1 MNFRLERTVKEKK
14 MVIIRRN
21 PDGTI
26 ANPDM
31 VKQQT
36 QAQNEQLQQQPVSHP
51 ALASKRGMQALQDV
65 GRAIPPL
72 YSEIAMKVNNAKD
85 KPRKLK
91 VLQDHDSVAL
101 RQVLKGAFDPNIE
114 WLLPKGDV
122 PYTPNDAPLGTDHT
136 ILSQEAK
143 RLYLF
148 TKGGDNTISQNK
160 RETTFV
166 QMLEG
171 LSAEEAE
178 FLVAVVNKKVNN
190 KYKGFT
196 ANLVKEAFNWND
208 NFMKN

>member
-1 MNFRLERTVKEKK
+1 

-36 QAQNEQLQQQPVSHP
+36 QQQNEQLQQQPVSHP

-72 YSEIAMKVNNAKD
+72 MSEIATKVNNAKD

-91 VLQDHDSVAL
+91 VLKDHDSVPL
-101 RQVLKGAFDPNIE
+101 RQVLKGAFHPDIK

-122 PYTPNDAPLGTDHT
+122 PYTPNDAPLGTEHT
-136 ILSQEAK
+136 VLSQEAK

-148 TKGGDNTISQNK
+148 TKGGDNTLSQNK
-160 RETTFV
+160 REMTFV

-208 NFMKN
+208 SFMKNA

>member
-1 MNFRLERTVKEKK
+1 

-21 PDGTI
+21 PDGTV
-26 ANPDM
+26 ANPEQ

-36 QAQNEQLQQQPVSHP
+36 QEQQQTNEQVKQPARTSHP
-51 ALASKRGMQALQDV
+51 ALASKRGMQALQDA
-65 GRAIPPL
+65 GRAVPPL
-72 YSEIAMKVNNAKD
+72 MSEIATKVNNAKD

-91 VLQDHDSVAL
+91 VLKDHDSVPL
-101 RQVLKGAFDPNIE
+101 RQVLKGAFHPDIK
-114 WLLPKGDV
+114 WLLPKGDNI

-148 TKGGDNTISQNK
+148 IEGGDNAISQNK

-178 FLVAVVNKKVNN
+178 FLIAVVNKKVNN

>member
-1 MNFRLERTVKEKK
+1 

-21 PDGTI
+21 PDGSI

-31 VKQQT
+31 VRQQT
-36 QAQNEQLQQQPVSHP
+36 QSQNEQTQVPQPVSHP

-101 RQVLKGAFDPNIE
+101 RQVLKGAFHPDIK
-114 WLLPKGDV
+114 WSLPKGDV

-143 RLYLF
+143 KLYLF
-148 TKGGDNTISQNK
+148 IEGGDNTISQNK
-160 RETTFV
+160 REITFV

-178 FLVAVVNKKVNN
+178 FLIAVVNKKVNN

-196 ANLVKEAFNWND
+196 ANLVKEAFDWDD
-208 NFMKN
+208 NFMKK

>member
-1 MNFRLERTVKEKK
+1 

-21 PDGTI
+21 PDGSI
-26 ANPDM
+26 ANPDL
-31 VKQQT
+31 VRQQT
-36 QAQNEQLQQQPVSHP
+36 QSQNEQLQQQAVSHP
-51 ALASKRGMQALQDV
+51 ALATKRGMAALSES

-91 VLQDHDSVAL
+91 VLRDHDSISL
-101 RQVLKGAFDPNIE
+101 RQVLRGAFDPKIE
-114 WLLPKGDV
+114 WALPKGDV
-122 PYTPNDAPLGTDHT
+122 PYTVNDAPIGTDHT

-148 TKGGDNTISQNK
+148 IKGGDDTVKQNK
-160 RETTFV
+160 RELLFV
-166 QMLEG
+166 QLLEG

-196 ANLVKEAFNWND
+196 ANLVKEAFNWD
-208 NFMKN
+208 ENFMKK